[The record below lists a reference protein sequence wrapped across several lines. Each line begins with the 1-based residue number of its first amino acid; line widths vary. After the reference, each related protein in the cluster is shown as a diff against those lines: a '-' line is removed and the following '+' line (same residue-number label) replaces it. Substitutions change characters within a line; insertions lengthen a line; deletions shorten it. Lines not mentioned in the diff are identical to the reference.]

1 MKAAVLK
8 QLGVAPVYENF
19 PDPVI
24 TGGQQE
30 IMNVIAASVK
40 NLDKARA
47 AGTHYANYTNLPAV
61 VGIDGV
67 GWLQDGTLAYAQGVS
82 GTIAE
87 KAVINKGH
95 YIKLPAGIDPD
106 IAAALPNAVIGS
118 AMALK
123 CRAKITQGST
133 VLINGATGVTGTV
146 AIQLAKYYGAKT
158 VIATGRN
165 AAQLQKA
172 RELGADHT
180 ISLLQEDDAMISQV
194 KALHQQT
201 PIDIVI
207 DYLWGKP
214 TGLLIDALMGKG
226 INHVAH
232 KTIVVTVGGMAGDLL
247 PLSSGALR
255 SSDIQILGSGFGSLS
270 PQDFQEFNTTLLPE
284 AFQLAAAQK
293 LLIEIDTAPL
303 QTIET
308 AWNQP
313 LSPGKR
319 LVIKIK

>member
-8 QLGVAPVYENF
+8 KLGTPPVYEDF
-19 PDPVI
+19 LDPVI
-24 TGGQQE
+24 TEGDQE
-30 IMNVIAASVK
+30 LMTLIAASVK

-67 GWLQDGTLAYAQGVS
+67 GTLPDGSIIYAQGIS

-87 KAVINKGH
+87 KALIHKGK
-95 YIKLPAGIDPD
+95 YITLPEGIDPA

-146 AIQLAKYYGAKT
+146 AVQLAKYYGAKT

-165 AAQLQKA
+165 ARQLERA

-180 ISLLQEDDAMISQV
+180 ISLLEDDNTIISQI
-194 KALHQQT
+194 KAIHKQEH
-201 PIDIVI
+201 IDSVI

-214 TGLLIDALMGKG
+214 ATLLLEALMGAG
-226 INHVAH
+226 IDHVAA
-232 KTIVVTVGGMAGDLL
+232 KTVIVTVGAMAGDSLL
-247 PLSSGALR
+247 LSSGALR
-255 SSDIQILGSGFGSLS
+255 SSDIEILGSGFGSLS
-270 PQDFQEFNTTLLPE
+270 PQDFQEFNTLLLPE
-284 AFQLAAAQK
+284 AFRLAAAKK
-293 LLIEIDTAPL
+293 LNIEIDTAPL
-303 QTIET
+303 ENIQT